1 MSDSIVDLLQTPN
14 ELYDNQM
21 IPGFVQGTVV
31 ENNND
36 KYPGMVKV
44 SFTVWDEGKNMI
56 EWVRLL
62 SPYTGKDYGTYM
74 VPEIDETVLVG
85 FIGGSLKKPFLLGS
99 LYPKDSQLVK
109 DQFDK
114 KNVNKVLL
122 TKGGSRVAIDDTEN
136 KNSITVQTPKES
148 KIVIEDE
155 NETILMSDKEGKNQV
170 FLDLKKGEV
179 TICAEK
185 KITLKTGSASMVMEG
200 NQGNITI
207 EGNKVTVN
215 AKQTLAMEGKT
226 STTVKGGSLSAQGMQ
241 TAELKASGQLTVS
254 GAMVKIN

>member
-1 MSDSIVDLLQTPN
+1 MSDSIVDLLQIPN

>member
-1 MSDSIVDLLQTPN
+1 MSDSIIDLLQMPN
-14 ELYDNQM
+14 EMYDNQM

-36 KYPGMVKV
+36 KFPGMVKV
-44 SFTVWDEGKNMI
+44 SFTVWEQGKNMI
-56 EWVRLL
+56 EWVRLM

-109 DQFDK
+109 KQYDK
-114 KNVNKVLL
+114 KNINKILR
-122 TKGGSRVAIDDTEN
+122 TKSGSEIAINDTSGKE
-136 KNSITVQTPKES
+136 SITVKTPKES

-155 NETILMSDKEGKNQV
+155 KETILLSDKAGKNQV
-170 FLDLKKGEV
+170 FLDLKNGEI
-179 TICAEK
+179 TISADK
-185 KITLKTGSASMVMEG
+185 KITLKAGNASMVMDG
-200 NQGNITI
+200 NQGNIDVAA
-207 EGNKVTVN
+207 NKVNVN

-226 STTVKGGSLSAQGMQ
+226 STTIKGGSLTAQGTQ
-241 TAELKASGQLTVS
+241 AATLKASGQLTVS

>member
-1 MSDSIVDLLQTPN
+1 MADSIMDLLQIPN
-14 ELYDNQM
+14 EMYDSQM
-21 IPGFVQGTVV
+21 VPGFVQGTVV

-36 KYPGMVKV
+36 KFPGMVKV
-44 SFTVWDEGKNMI
+44 SFTVWEQGKNMI

-99 LYPKDSQLVK
+99 LYPRDSQLVK
-109 DQFDK
+109 QQYDK
-114 KNVNKVLL
+114 KNINKVLR
-122 TKGGSRVAIDDTEN
+122 TKGGTEIAINDTDKKE
-136 KNSITVQTPKES
+136 SITVKTPKES
-148 KIVIEDE
+148 RIVIEDE
-155 NETILMSDKEGKNQV
+155 QETILMSDKESKNKI
-170 FLDLKKGEV
+170 FMDLKKGEIM
-179 TICAEK
+179 ICADK
-185 KITLKTGSASMVMEG
+185 KITLKTGTATLEMAG
-200 NQGNITI
+200 DQGNITV

-226 STTVKGGSLSAQGMQ
+226 STTLKGGSLTAEGMQ
-241 TAELKASGQLTVS
+241 AATLKAGGQVTVS